1 MKTKMSKSIN
11 TLIILSTLSIIISCG
26 QSPKRV
32 ESNDIN
38 NGSNTISYEYDDD
51 IRHEME
57 LYQNK
62 HVKKWIT
69 YFASKDR
76 ERFQRFIERGMYYKE
91 VIQTVLEEEELPY
104 QLYYLPLIESGFN
117 QRALSHAGA
126 VGPWQFIKG
135 TGRRYGLAVNR
146 VVDERH
152 DPIHS
157 TEAATKYLKDLYN
170 VFNSWELAIAAY
182 NCGEIRVL
190 RAIMKGRTR
199 NFWELVDRKLLPR
212 ETRNYVPK
220 FLAAAYVGENLE
232 EFGFDTN
239 AIAEVEKYPD
249 LKLIEVPGGVR
260 LAEVAKHFEVDR
272 KELERINPALKY
284 KRTPNWIRSYAV
296 WLPRNDYTNVE
307 EIQKKLSSN
316 RQWGK
321 LNSFPTRYKVRR
333 GDSLIR
339 IARKYKISLKRLKRI
354 NGIKGSRIYPGQKL
368 TLRLDEYKGVV
379 GKKVYFVKKNDFLG
393 KIARRHGLS
402 VSYLRRLNGLYSNRI
417 YIGQKLDVTKGVRT
431 FRYRVKR
438 GDSLSRIA
446 RLYNTTAREIRRR
459 NSLSSNNL
467 FIGQMLRI

>member
-1 MKTKMSKSIN
+1 MSKSFHSSVLLLLFC
-11 TLIILSTLSIIISCG
+11 TMLSCG
-26 QSPKRV
+26 QAPKRV
-32 ESNDIN
+32 ESEKNS
-38 NGSNTISYEYDDD
+38 GSNTVSYEYDDD
-51 IRHEME
+51 IRHEMD

-76 ERFQRFIERGMYYKE
+76 DRFQRFIERGIYYKE

-135 TGRRYGLAVNR
+135 TGTRYGLAVNR

-199 NFWELVDRKLLPR
+199 DFWELVDRKLLPR

-232 EFGFDTN
+232 KFGFDTSRLIK
-239 AIAEVEKYPD
+239 AKKYPD
-249 LKLIEVPGGVR
+249 LKLIEVPGGVT
-260 LAEVAKHFEVDR
+260 LSEVAKHFEVDR
-272 KELERINPALKY
+272 DELEKINPALKY
-284 KRTPNWIRSYAV
+284 KRTPNWIKQYAV
-296 WLPRNDYTNVE
+296 WLPRNDYTDVE
-307 EIQKKLSSN
+307 GIQKKLASN

-321 LNSFPTRYKVRR
+321 LNSFPTHYRVKR

-339 IARKYKISLKRLKRI
+339 IANKYKISLKRLKRI
-354 NGIKGSRIYPGQKL
+354 NNIRGSRIYPGQKL
-368 TLRLDEYKGVV
+368 TLRLNEYKGVV
-379 GKKVYFVKKNDFLG
+379 GQKVYFVKKNDYLSR
-393 KIARRHGLS
+393 IARRHGLRT
-402 VSYLRRLNGLYSNRI
+402 SYLKRLNGLHSNRI

-431 FRYRVKR
+431 FRYRVKK

-446 RLYNTTAREIRRR
+446 RLYNTTTREIKRR
-459 NSLSSNNL
+459 NSLSSTNL
-467 FIGQMLRI
+467 FIGQMLNI